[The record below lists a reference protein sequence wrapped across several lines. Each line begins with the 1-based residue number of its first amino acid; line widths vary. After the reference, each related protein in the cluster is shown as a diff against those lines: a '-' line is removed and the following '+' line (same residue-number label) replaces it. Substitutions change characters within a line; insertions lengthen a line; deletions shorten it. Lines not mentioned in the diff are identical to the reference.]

1 MTSEKSLSRKKITQ
15 QTISI
20 SPALKNKIENYV
32 SESNKK
38 NPKDKRFRSV
48 SAFHNY
54 VMERTMEIFSKGK
67 TLDDFDIF
75 VDSEI
80 QGFFDK
86 ISFKGMIPYYE
97 NAVKT
102 NRYSNLTLDNT
113 PQFFLALRRLYMGMM
128 DPRDPKSIKNVFDR
142 IGKYLLSNNLTKEYN
157 IDIFTGK
164 RNEDMKAVFEYV
176 GIYKNLFNE
185 FCKYTAAFFG
195 LLGTKVSDFLY
206 SEKDLYYRLDLE
218 ATELFFRDEPARK
231 DRIKLMDYN
240 LSYLINY
247 MRIINDLDFYLWMRM
262 AEDKETFISFKNKKD
277 HEEWFALVYDDI
289 KKFGDNEKEFLNLL
303 KFFEKLHWI
312 EIEDGDDLTFVFTL
326 SKLKNSIEREFLL
339 ETLSKY
345 CQISEDNEV
354 FQLKELK

>member
-1 MTSEKSLSRKKITQ
+1 MGSEKTLSKKKITQ

-20 SPALKNKIENYV
+20 SPLLKEKIENYV
-32 SESNKK
+32 TKFNKK
-38 NPKDKRFRSV
+38 NPKDPRFKSV
-48 SAFHNY
+48 SAFYNS
-54 VMERTMEIFSKGK
+54 VMEQTMEIFSKGK
-67 TLDDFDIF
+67 TLEDLDKF
-75 VDSEI
+75 VDTEI

-97 NAVKT
+97 NAVKP

-113 PQFFLALRRLYMGMM
+113 PQFFFSLRKLYTSMW
-128 DPRDPKSIKNVFDR
+128 DPRDPKSIKNIFER
-142 IGKYLLSNNLTKEYN
+142 IRKYLLSNNLTKEHN

-164 RNEDMKAVFEYV
+164 SNEDMKGVFEYV

-185 FCKYTAAFFG
+185 FCKYSAAFFG
-195 LLGTKVSDFLY
+195 LLGTRVSDFLY

-218 ATELFFRDEPARK
+218 ATELFFRNEPAKK
-231 DRIKLMDYN
+231 DRIKLMDHN

-247 MRIINDLDFYLWMRM
+247 MRIINDEDQYLWMRM
-262 AEDKETFISFKNKKD
+262 AEDKETFISFKNRKD
-277 HEEWFALVYDDI
+277 LEEWFALIYDDV
-289 KKFGDNEKEFLNLL
+289 KKFGDNEIELLNLL

-312 EIEDGDDLTFVFTL
+312 EIESGNDLIFVFTL
-326 SKLKNSIEREFLL
+326 STLKNSIERDFLL
-339 ETLSKY
+339 ETLSKC